1 MVPILLSIAGA
12 LAGKAV
18 VSAVEWM
25 AEDKAAEPA
34 AVVKSDVK
42 GTGFSQEATRVSI
55 SPQATQKGLSARYDP
70 TRLSPQRLGALADE
84 MKANGTITAKDHQ
97 LMMRVAADARMSDIQ
112 SETGNRFLTSKNMVA
127 ELDRMADLRLKAGD
141 KAEAARYQNLSNLL
155 KDMKGKAPNVTAN
168 ITPASLGVAGKA

>member
-18 VSAVEWM
+18 VSAVEWAM
-25 AEDKAAEPA
+25 EDKPAETPVQDA
-34 AVVKSDVK
+34 PVKKTSF
-42 GTGFSQEATRVSI
+42 TPEATKVSI
-55 SPQATQKGLSARYDP
+55 SAEATQKGLSARYDP

-97 LMMRVAADARMSDIQ
+97 LMMRVAADARLSDIQ

-127 ELDRMADLRLKAGD
+127 ELDRLADLRLKAGD

-155 KDMKGKAPNVTAN
+155 KDMKAKAPNATAN